1 MDKVHPNQNE
11 LAWLSEL
18 GDSGKEKVTPEHV
31 VHLQWCTHCRNVVSD
46 YRWLQNEVTSTLAM
60 AANAA
65 RVPRPRWWEI
75 ENSLLVAARRGT
87 RGWRL
92 SAVASVV
99 LLVCLMLSDWPL
111 QRSISAAQS
120 LRALS
125 PEVALAT
132 APLLDTVEE
141 LDARVDSELSSVVT
155 ATPSSLTAC
164 EPTPLPTPALALP
177 PTPALPEA

>member
-1 MDKVHPNQNE
+1 MDKVHPNQDE

-18 GDSGKEKVTPEHV
+18 GDNGEETVALEHV
-31 VHLQWCTHCRNVVSD
+31 AHLQWCTRCRSVVSE
-46 YRWLQNEVTSTLAM
+46 YRWLQNEVTGTLAV
-60 AANAA
+60 AANAV
-65 RVPRPRWWEI
+65 RVPRSRWWEI
-75 ENSLLVAARRGT
+75 EKGLLIATRRGA

-125 PEVALAT
+125 PEVAVAT

-141 LDARVDSELSSVVT
+141 IDDRLDSGLRSI
-155 ATPSSLTAC
+155 ATPTPSTLPVC
-164 EPTPLPTPALALP
+164 EATPLPTPALALP
-177 PTPALPEA
+177 PTPVLPEA

>member
-1 MDKVHPNQNE
+1 
-11 LAWLSEL
+11 
-18 GDSGKEKVTPEHV
+18 
-31 VHLQWCTHCRNVVSD
+31 
-46 YRWLQNEVTSTLAM
+46 M
-60 AANAA
+60 AADAVS
-65 RVPRPRWWEI
+65 VPRPRWWEI
-75 ENSLLVAARRGT
+75 ENSLLAATRRGA

-99 LLVCLMLSDWPL
+99 LLVCLTLSDWPL

-125 PEVALAT
+125 PEVAVAT
-132 APLLDTVEE
+132 APLLGTVEE
-141 LDARVDSELSSVVT
+141 IDGRLDSELSSLVT
-155 ATPSSLTAC
+155 PTPPAVPSG